1 MKQVLQNFKTGKLE
15 LVEVPIPTV
24 KPGFILV
31 KNYYSLISPGT
42 ERATIELAK
51 ENIIGKAKS
60 RPDQVKQ
67 VINKIKTD
75 GIMTTFQRV
84 MKKLDEPLPLG
95 YSSAGEVIKIGE
107 NVEGFEVGDRVACAG
122 GGYASHAEIVAIPK
136 NLCVK
141 IPENV
146 SYQKAAF
153 TTLGAIAMQGIRRA
167 NLTPGEK
174 VAVIGLGLIGQLT
187 CQILKAYK
195 FQVLGFDI
203 NHNQVKRAIIERD
216 IDAGDTPDKAED
228 LVKSFTQGKGIDAV
242 IIAAAT
248 KSNGPIEL
256 AGKILRNRG
265 RVSAIGDI
273 KMDVPRR
280 IYYKKEL
287 DLRISRSYGPGRYDK
302 NYEEK
307 GQDYPFEYVRWTEK
321 RNMEEFLRLVNKRLV
336 QPKKR
341 ITHIFNIEKAK
352 EAYELILNNPK
363 KEEIIS
369 VLFLYNPEKE
379 QKNTIFFKEREAYKP
394 KNQVNVG
401 IIGIGNFA
409 QNIALPILK
418 KIKGAHLYAAADAKG
433 INAQKA
439 IKQFKGNYATTDWHK
454 ITGDKNI
461 DLVIVTTRHNIH
473 APITIEALKNNK
485 NVHVEKPLC
494 LNEEELKNII
504 KATQKSEGRLMVGF
518 NRRFAPHIVKA
529 KEAFKGVVPLMIL
542 CRINAGFIP
551 KDSWVH
557 DPVEGGG
564 RIIGE
569 ACHFINLCQFL
580 INSSPKKIYASLIPI
595 GKSVQTE
602 DNIAITID
610 FKNGSRGMILYT
622 SGGPKTLPKEYIEI
636 IGGSKAMIID
646 NFKSSTIYSSKGKK
660 RIRGFSQNKGHLN
673 EFKSFIKTIQQGRL
687 SPIPL
692 KEIVLSMQ
700 TTFNA
705 IKSAKEKRIIDIS
718 NIRT

>member
-15 LVEVPIPTV
+15 LLEVPMPTV
-24 KPGFILV
+24 KSGFVLV

-51 ENIIGKAKS
+51 KSMFEKAKS

-75 GIMTTFQRV
+75 GIITTFQRV
-84 MKKLDEPLPLG
+84 IKKLDEPLPLG

-107 NVEGFEVGDRVACAG
+107 NVERFKIGDQVACAG
-122 GGYASHAEIVAIPK
+122 GGYACHAEVIAVPK

-141 IPENV
+141 IPKNV
-146 SYQKAAF
+146 SYKEAAF
-153 TTLGAIAMQGIRRA
+153 TTLGTIAMQGIRRA

-174 VAVIGLGLIGQLT
+174 VAVIGLGLVGQLT
-187 CQILKAYK
+187 CQILKAYG
-195 FQVLGFDI
+195 FSVLGFDI
-203 NHNQVKRAIIERD
+203 NPSQVKRAIEMGIN
-216 IDAGDTPDKAED
+216 AGDTPDKAED
-228 LVKSFTQGKGIDAV
+228 LVKSFTGGRGVDAV

-248 KSNGPIEL
+248 KSNEPIEL
-256 AGKILRNRG
+256 AGRILRNKG
-265 RVSAIGDI
+265 RVSAIGDV
-273 KMDVPRR
+273 KMDIPRR

-307 GQDYPFEYVRWTEK
+307 GKDYPFEYVRWTEK
-321 RNMEEFLRLVNKRLV
+321 RNMEEFLRLVSKKLV
-336 QPKKR
+336 QPKKL
-341 ITHIFNIEKAK
+341 ITHIFPIKQAK
-352 EAYELILNNPK
+352 KAYELILNNPR
-363 KEEIIS
+363 KEEIVS

-418 KIKGAHLYAAADAKG
+418 KIKDAYLYAAADAKG
-433 INAQKA
+433 INAQKV
-439 IKQFKGNYATTDWHK
+439 IKQFRGNYATTDWHK
-454 ITGDKNI
+454 ITEDKNI
-461 DLVIVTTRHNIH
+461 DLVIVTTRHNLH
-473 APITIEALKNNK
+473 APITIEALKHNK

-494 LNEEELKNII
+494 LNEKELREII
-504 KATQKSEGRLMVGF
+504 KAEQKSNGRLMVGF
-518 NRRFAPHIVKA
+518 NRRFSPHIIKA
-529 KEAFKGVVPLMIL
+529 KEIFKNVAPTMIL
-542 CRINAGFIP
+542 CRVNAGFIP

-557 DPVEGGG
+557 DPAEGGG

-595 GKSVQTE
+595 GKNIQTE

-610 FKNGSRGMILYT
+610 FKNNSRATIVYT

-636 IGGSKAMIID
+636 IGGNKAMIID
-646 NFKSSTIYSSKGKK
+646 NFKSGIIYNQNSRRK
-660 RIRGFSQNKGHLN
+660 IRTFNQNKGHFN
-673 EFKSFIKTIQQGRL
+673 EFKSLIEAIQQGRL
-687 SPIPL
+687 SPVPL

-705 IKSAKEKRIIDIS
+705 IKSAKEKRVIDIS
-718 NIRT
+718 NLWD